1 MAKLIKKSKCE
12 FEAGIIVIDD
22 EQVGIPAVV
31 YLQLEKLETMV
42 QQYRYLAAQK
52 PACEGPSLEGFERK
66 STLVSERPY
75 IEAPKTPVTDRR
87 VAEAMEFM
95 AEADAVANAA
105 DVNEAIDNFGA
116 LVDWCAADKFV
127 EGDCYKKLDLYELG
141 NPLELK
147 ADDIAVIL
155 TEIVESPITIEA

>member
-12 FEAGIIVIDD
+12 FEAGIIVKDD
-22 EQVGIPAVV
+22 EQVGIPPVV

-66 STLVSERPY
+66 SALVSERPY
-75 IEAPKTPVTDRR
+75 IPAPDTPVTDRR
-87 VAEAMEFM
+87 IAEAMEFM

-105 DVNEAIDNFGA
+105 DVNLAIDSFGA

-141 NPLELK
+141 NPLELT
-147 ADDIAVIL
+147 ADKIAGIL
-155 TEIVESPITIEA
+155 KEIVESPITIEA